1 MKHSVNI
8 ILLGIFLSLCH
19 GLPTD
24 LNEKP
29 EFSPELRNN
38 SMSSDEIAELEHELE
53 LELQHEVE
61 VELKLEQQLAEL
73 ANMESTSERKFSD
86 EDLRNGG
93 DITADRFWWLFMSEK
108 TKQFRCPSGST
119 FYTKSKDLKI
129 KTISTCSIGSCSW
142 STSSNGCSASIF
154 TTLMNKQFEGSC
166 NIHDLC
172 YAKQGRYKHTCDNE
186 FYENM
191 KNQCRSENYPLGCW
205 TMAWAAYTA
214 VSNHANADHGYEYG
228 QSHPC

>member
-53 LELQHEVE
+53 LEQQH
-61 VELKLEQQLAEL
+61 AEL

-129 KTISTCSIGSCSW
+129 K
-142 STSSNGCSASIF
+142 
-154 TTLMNKQFEGSC
+154 
-166 NIHDLC
+166 
-172 YAKQGRYKHTCDNE
+172 
-186 FYENM
+186 
-191 KNQCRSENYPLGCW
+191 
-205 TMAWAAYTA
+205 
-214 VSNHANADHGYEYG
+214 
-228 QSHPC
+228 